1 MLKEKLLEDL
11 KNSMKEKNINRKNV
25 VQMVRAAILQKEKD
39 NNIELNDEQIMEIIS
54 KECKKREDSLE
65 EYKKADRADLINQIE
80 EEINVL
86 KEYLP
91 QKMEKSEIEK
101 IVKEIIEET
110 GASSMKDMGK
120 VMKLAKEKCGLSAD
134 GRDINQIAQDKDMK
148 KFFHVFK
155 VQ

>member
-54 KECKKREDSLE
+54 KECKKREDSLG
-65 EYKKADRADLINQIE
+65 EYKKADRADLTTQIE

-91 QKMEKSEIEK
+91 QKMEKAQIEK
-101 IVKEIIEET
+101 IVKEIIQN
-110 GASSMKDMGK
+110 SKDK
-120 VMKLAKEKCGLSAD
+120 
-134 GRDINQIAQDKDMK
+134 
-148 KFFHVFK
+148 
-155 VQ
+155 

>member
-65 EYKKADRADLINQIE
+65 EYKKADRADLIKQIE

-91 QKMEKSEIEK
+91 QKMEKAQIEK

-120 VMKLAKEKCGLSAD
+120 VMKVAKEQIGTAAD
-134 GRDINQIAQDKDMK
+134 GRSINEVVKELLA
-148 KFFHVFK
+148 
-155 VQ
+155 